1 MRRVTAA
8 FGVVVAGSSAACTTA
23 EPLAPAVRHYTTV
36 EGVGL
41 AATVSPSTLSLSA
54 GDSAIV
60 ALTLTNGSGS
70 EITVRLA
77 RDSGGLD
84 AVADYAAFVVAPG
97 ATVPLTPA
105 APGQPAGFIYQG
117 TAVATVPVPARA
129 SIVQALGAVHV
140 GSALP
145 RGATFVMHI
154 LTPGEYA
161 VRVCAVQPGP
171 VESCAPVQRLTVV
184 P

>member
-1 MRRVTAA
+1 VTAA
-8 FGVVVAGSSAACTTA
+8 LGVMVAGSGAACTTTT
-23 EPLAPAVRHYTTV
+23 EPTAPAVRQYATV

-41 AATVSPSTLSLSA
+41 DASISPSTLSVGA

-60 ALTLTNGSGS
+60 ELTLTNPTGS

-77 RDSGGLD
+77 RDSGGLA

-105 APGQPAGFIYQG
+105 VAGQPAGYIYAG
-117 TAVATVPVPARA
+117 TAVATVPIPGRS
-129 SIVQALGAVHV
+129 SIVQALGVLHV
-140 GSALP
+140 GSAMP
-145 RGATFVMHI
+145 RGTTFVLHI
-154 LTPGEYA
+154 LAPGQYA
-161 VRVCAVQPGP
+161 IHVCAVQPGP
-171 VESCAPVQRLTVV
+171 VESCAPAQTLTVT